1 MKCTAAMTRPDALH
15 RTLGPVSGIPLG
27 EGRVFAVDGRR
38 IAVFRPRDGR
48 LFAAEADCPHRGG
61 PLADGLLGG
70 SIVIC
75 PLHGLKFDLATG
87 QPVGHDCRSLA
98 TYPVEVTPD
107 DEIILRVNGR

>member
-1 MKCTAAMTRPDALH
+1 MKGTAATARPVVSY
-15 RTLGPVSGIPLG
+15 RNLGPVSRIPLG

-48 LFAAEADCPHRGG
+48 LFAVEADCPHRGG

-87 QPVGHDCRSLA
+87 QPVGNDCRALA
-98 TYPVEVTPD
+98 TYPVELTQD
-107 DEIILRVNGR
+107 DEIVLRVSGR

>member
-1 MKCTAAMTRPDALH
+1 MKGTAATARPVVSH
-15 RTLGPVSGIPLG
+15 RNLGPASRIPLG

-48 LFAAEADCPHRGG
+48 LFAVEADCPHRGG

-87 QPVGHDCRSLA
+87 QPVGNDCRALA
-98 TYPVEVTPD
+98 TYPVELTQD
-107 DEIILRVNGR
+107 DEIVLRVSGR